1 MSADEQLRFS
11 LRADVPKENIQVL
24 DNVLN
29 ELFGTLSSKMK
40 AAGEFLESV
49 KMRPPRNSLETNED
63 EANSENEA
71 NAENEEEV
79 NSENDEANSENDE
92 ANSEFGEEEETDSD
106 MPDLV
111 TDSDTDI
118 EEDSDVECDADDES
132 EIDHIF
138 LILLDGKTVGYSPT
152 LRGAMQAV
160 DEVYGEFTATH
171 QGSFRLEQTPT
182 SLRIF
187 RRTPYVWFMF
197 SEQLVLQVDIQVV
210 ARV

>member
-63 EANSENEA
+63 EVNSENEA
-71 NAENEEEV
+71 NAENDEEEV
-79 NSENDEANSENDE
+79 NLENDEV
-92 ANSEFGEEEETDSD
+92 NSEFGEEEETDSD

-138 LILLDGKTVGYSPT
+138 LILIDGKTVGYSPT

-182 SLRIF
+182 SLRIY

-197 SEQLVLQVDIQVV
+197 SEQLALQVDIQVV

>member
-79 NSENDEANSENDE
+79 NSENDEV
-92 ANSEFGEEEETDSD
+92 NSEFGEEEETDSD

-111 TDSDTDI
+111 TDSDTDT
-118 EEDSDVECDADDES
+118 EEDSDIECDADDES

-138 LILLDGKTVGYSPT
+138 LILIDGKTVVYSPT

-197 SEQLVLQVDIQVV
+197 SEQLALQVDIQVV